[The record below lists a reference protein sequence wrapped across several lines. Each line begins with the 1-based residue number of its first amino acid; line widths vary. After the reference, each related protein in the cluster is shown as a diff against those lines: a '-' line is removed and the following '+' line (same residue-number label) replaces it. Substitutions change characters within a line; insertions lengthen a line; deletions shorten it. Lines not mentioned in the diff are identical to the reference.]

1 MNNLDSIIN
10 TVRQYSNNFG
20 AFRILFSDGEEYT
33 CKTPVECK
41 VGIYRLQYMKNH
53 PETYKGILTISVPEE
68 EGTTYWMRKA
78 YGYYKEEQ
86 KNAEN

>member
-1 MNNLDSIIN
+1 MTTNLDFIIN
-10 TVRQYSNNFG
+10 TLRQYSNNFG
-20 AFRILFSDGEEYT
+20 AFQILFEDGGKYT

-53 PETYKGILTISVPEE
+53 PETYKGVVTITVPEE

-78 YGYYKEEQ
+78 
-86 KNAEN
+86 

>member
-1 MNNLDSIIN
+1 MNSLDNTIN

-20 AFRILFSDGEEYT
+20 AFQILFEDGEKYT

-53 PETYKGILTISVPEE
+53 PETYKGIITISVPEE
-68 EGTTYWMRKA
+68 EGTTYWMREA
-78 YGYYKEEQ
+78 YGKV
-86 KNAEN
+86 K

>member
-1 MNNLDSIIN
+1 MNNLDSIIK

-20 AFRILFSDGEEYT
+20 AFQILFEDGEKYT

-53 PETYKGILTISVPEE
+53 PETYKGIVTITVPEE
-68 EGTTYWMRKA
+68 EGTTYWMREA
-78 YGYYKEEQ
+78 YGSHK
-86 KNAEN
+86 K

>member
-1 MNNLDSIIN
+1 MTTNLDFIIN

-20 AFRILFSDGEEYT
+20 AFQILFEDGEKYT

-53 PETYKGILTISVPEE
+53 PETYKGIVTITVPEE
-68 EGTTYWMRKA
+68 GGTTYWMREA
-78 YGYYKEEQ
+78 YESHK
-86 KNAEN
+86 K

>member
-1 MNNLDSIIN
+1 MTTNLDFIIN

-20 AFRILFSDGEEYT
+20 AFQILFEDEEKYT

-53 PETYKGILTISVPEE
+53 PETYKGIVTITVPEE
-68 EGTTYWMRKA
+68 EGTTYWMREA
-78 YGYYKEEQ
+78 YGSHK
-86 KNAEN
+86 K